1 MKKQVLL
8 FMAGGVLAFAS
19 CNQPTETGMSDEQID
34 STVNA
39 RVEEIRAEMMAQND
53 SMINVLAMERADS
66 IIAAMKGTG
75 SKSTGKK
82 TTTTKTT
89 TTTEEV
95 KKTPDSKSKWGTEE
109 DKASKSKWGKTEEE
123 KGSKSKWG
131 K

>member
-19 CNQPTETGMSDEQID
+19 CNQATDAGMSDEQID

-53 SMINVLAMERADS
+53 SMINVLAIERADS

-89 TTTEEV
+89 TTEEV

-109 DKASKSKWGKTEEE
+109 DKASKSKWGTTEEE